1 MPGRTE
7 AALLA
12 IGIIGNDIDARNL
25 RHFVHGNMVVGDA
38 PVGFIGEHTAVT
50 HHLGG
55 CPYLFH
61 NVKSILP
68 GDAFLIETRSL
79 TAHHIEQNAETI
91 RLSA

>member
-1 MPGRTE
+1 MPSGTERT
-7 AALLA
+7 LVT
-12 IGIIGNDIDARNL
+12 IGIIWYDVDTGDFGHLI
-25 RHFVHGNMVVGDA
+25 HGNMVVGDT
-38 PVGFIGEHTAVT
+38 PVGIIGEHTAIT

-91 RLSA
+91 ILSA